1 MCSCVDWLCLP
12 VLAGICIDNQVP
24 QLPKTL
30 VVVCWTSVVATY
42 VSRKHD
48 IGVFQT

>member
-30 VVVCWTSVVATY
+30 VDVCWTSVVATY
-42 VSRKHD
+42 V
-48 IGVFQT
+48 